1 MGSVVVLFVFGRID
15 ARLSVLRSVLSEC
28 DFFLIV
34 VCGRLVLDLCSDISI
49 I

>member
-1 MGSVVVLFVFGRID
+1 
-15 ARLSVLRSVLSEC
+15 LRSVLSEY
-28 DFFLIV
+28 DFFLII